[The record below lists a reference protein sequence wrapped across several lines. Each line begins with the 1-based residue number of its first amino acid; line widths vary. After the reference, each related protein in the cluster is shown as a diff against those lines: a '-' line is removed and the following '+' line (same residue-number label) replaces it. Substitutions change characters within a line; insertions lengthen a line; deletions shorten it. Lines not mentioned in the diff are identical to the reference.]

1 MSVESPCISV
11 CELDENNVC
20 SGCFRTLEEIGQ
32 WPLASDIQ
40 RKEFL
45 RRSKVRGQLAQ
56 GSDNRAMGES
66 DGSVR

>member
-20 SGCFRTLEEIGQ
+20 RGCFRTLEEIGQ

-40 RKEFL
+40 RNEFL
-45 RRSKVRGQLAQ
+45 RLSKVRGQLAQ
-56 GSDNRAMGES
+56 PSVNRAKGNT
-66 DGSVR
+66 DGSAS